1 MLWRVFTFVCLATPA
16 FAADWVEYRSGP
28 FHVFSDAGD
37 QAARA
42 RLTELEQLRF
52 VLGNFLGK
60 QELATLWPIDLVLF
74 ASQKEYGPHALPRP
88 VVDGGEATLAAWTAD
103 IPLPRDLLRAVTSI
117 LLTDNAGRMPR
128 ETETALLDLLST
140 IDVNATHVKIG
151 APLPAGEL
159 AGGRLRAWAKLQMLA
174 TQPAYSGKLRI
185 YLNNL
190 QNAGEEE
197 QATRNAFDTT
207 PAKLDAQVDAYL
219 RAGQFAS
226 APFTGKAVNPNR
238 DYIEKNAGKPAVDG
252 LLSEL
257 SAAGKSFPPDSPRG
271 LLARNTMPS
280 LELAIKANPKWAEP
294 QFKIAAL
301 ESDPARKISRL
312 KMAASLDPRNAVYWQ
327 TLASAQA
334 AANLYAD
341 AEKSWGSAERA
352 ASTPEERAGI
362 HRAKL
367 DLEDNRAAYEA
378 AEKKRAQEEEAQ
390 DLQRVKD
397 AAAAEVRQFERSA
410 NDRMAADAGNVRGAV
425 KWYGDPDGDKASG
438 TLTRVDCLKGPLRLT
453 IQTATGTP
461 VRLLIRDPNQL
472 TVHGTGSSEAR
483 FACGV
488 QKPAH
493 KIEVTHNA
501 KADAKLGTMGDILV
515 VTFP

>member
-1 MLWRVFTFVCLATPA
+1 VLWRILTFVCLAAPA
-16 FAADWVEYRSGP
+16 FAADWIEYRSGP

-37 QAARA
+37 RPARE

-74 ASQKEYGPHALPRP
+74 PNQKLYGPHALPQP
-88 VVDGGEATLAAWTAD
+88 AVNGGSATLAPWTAD
-103 IPLPRDLLRAVTSI
+103 TPLPRDLLRSVTSI
-117 LLTDNAGRMPR
+117 LLSDNAGRMPR

-159 AGGRLRAWAKLQMLA
+159 TGARLRAWAKLQMLA
-174 TQPAYSGKLRI
+174 TQPAYSGKLRT

-207 PAKLDAQVDAYL
+207 PAKLDAQADAYL

-226 APFTGKAVNPNR
+226 APVTGKALNPNR
-238 DYIEKNAGKPAVDG
+238 DFIEKNVDKSTVEG

-271 LLARNTMPS
+271 LLAKNTIAD
-280 LELAIKANPKWAEP
+280 LGLAIAAQPKWAEP
-294 QFKIAAL
+294 YFKMAAL
-301 ESDPARKISRL
+301 EPDPARRIGLL
-312 KMAASLDPRNAVYWQ
+312 KNAATLDPRNGMYWQ
-327 TLASAQA
+327 TLATAQA
-334 AANLYAD
+334 AASLYAD
-341 AEKSWGSAERA
+341 ADKSWGSAERA
-352 ASTPEERAGI
+352 ASTPEERARI
-362 HRAKL
+362 HQAKL
-367 DLEDNRAAYEA
+367 DLEDTRAAYES
-378 AEKKRAQEEEAQ
+378 AEKKRAQEEEAR

-410 NDRMAADAGNVRGAV
+410 NERMAANNGNIRGAV

-438 TLTRVDCLKGPLRLT
+438 TLTRVECLKGPLRLT
-453 IQTATGTP
+453 IQTATGIP
-461 VRLLIRDPNQL
+461 VRLLIRDPNQI
-472 TVHGTGSSEAR
+472 TVHGTESSEAR

-488 QKPAH
+488 QKPAR

-501 KADAKLGTMGDILV
+501 KADAKLGTVGDIVV

>member
-1 MLWRVFTFVCLATPA
+1 LAAPA

-28 FHVFSDAGD
+28 FHVFSDGGD
-37 QAARA
+37 HAARE

-60 QELATLWPIDLVLF
+60 QELATIWPIDLVLF
-74 ASQKEYGPHALPRP
+74 SNQKEYGPHALPRP
-88 VVDGGEATLAAWTAD
+88 VVDGGSATLAAWTAD
-103 IPLPRDLLRAVTSI
+103 TPLPRDFLRSVTSI
-117 LLTDNAGRMPR
+117 LLSDNAGRMPR

-140 IDVNATHVKIG
+140 IEVSATHVKIG
-151 APLPAGEL
+151 APLPVGEL
-159 AGGRLRAWAKLQMLA
+159 AAERLRAWAKLQMLA

-207 PAKLDAQVDAYL
+207 PLKLDAQVDAYL

-226 APFTGKAVNPNR
+226 APVTGKAVNPNR
-238 DYIEKNAGKPAVDG
+238 DYIEKNVDKPTIDG
-252 LLSEL
+252 LLTEL

-271 LLARNTMPS
+271 LLAKNTMPS

-334 AANLYAD
+334 GASLYAD

-352 ASTPEERAGI
+352 ASTPEERARI

-367 DLEDNRAAYEA
+367 DLEDSRAAYEA

-410 NDRMAADAGNVRGAV
+410 NDRMAADGGNVRGAV
-425 KWYGDPDGDKASG
+425 KWYGDPDGERASG

-501 KADAKLGTMGDILV
+501 KADAKLGTLGDILV